1 MFHQENE
8 GVSSARNLGLK
19 AATGGYVLFVDSD
32 GWVRE
37 NILHLLLSEVKENN
51 LDVGVADFQYI
62 DENSNATE
70 NKKVSFHTDIV
81 MTGLLYFKE
90 SFKTNITIMVWKS
103 IYRRKFLILNELYFR
118 EGYNHKD

>member
-90 SFKTNITIMVWKS
+90 SFKTNITMMVWKS